1 MTLRNTGWPSCSGE
15 PDLGDLALERQ
26 GDLLEWAGHLGSRAE
41 DEAAGQEEGQNFSST
56 DPHSGHFLGGGK
68 ARVCTRNVLPSCHI
82 HKKT

>member
-41 DEAAGQEEGQNFSST
+41 DEAAGQEEGQNFSSQT
-56 DPHSGHFLGGGK
+56 PIPGTSLGG
-68 ARVCTRNVLPSCHI
+68 
-82 HKKT
+82 